1 MSPNPQK
8 SNNTPI
14 AITIA
19 GSDSGGG
26 AGIQADLKSFSAL
39 GVYGGT
45 VITALTAQNT
55 TGVQGIHAVP
65 TDFVNQQI
73 DSVYDDLYVN
83 ATKIGMLAHSEIIQ
97 TVADGLSSK
106 GAKNIIIDPVMVA
119 ESGDPLLETSAVD
132 TLKSVLFPMAT
143 CITPNL
149 HEAAHI
155 LKSDLAQTID
165 DMKSQAEKIMQLG
178 CQAVLIKGGHFDG
191 EDATDVLLTA
201 DGFELFSAP
210 RFDTN
215 NTHGTGCSLS
225 SAITAHLARGYDL
238 QKSVDYSKTWLTQA
252 IAYADTLTIGHGYGP
267 VHHFHQFW
275 PQFSEE

>member
-1 MSPNPQK
+1 MSN
-8 SNNTPI
+8 STNTPI

-55 TGVQGIHAVP
+55 KGVQGIHAVP
-65 TDFVNQQI
+65 TDFVAEQI
-73 DSVYDDLYVN
+73 NSVYDDLYVD
-83 ATKIGMLAHSEIIQ
+83 ATKIGMLAHSEIIE
-97 TVADGLSSK
+97 TVTANLTAK
-106 GAKNIIIDPVMVA
+106 GAKNIVVDPVMVA
-119 ESGDPLLETSAVD
+119 ESGDPLLESSAVD
-132 TLKSVLFPMAT
+132 TLKSVLFPIAT

-149 HEAAHI
+149 HESAHI
-155 LKSDLAQTID
+155 LGTDIAQTIH
-165 DMKSQAEKIMQLG
+165 DMKKQAEKIMQLG
-178 CQAVLIKGGHFDG
+178 SNAVLIKGGHFMG

-201 DGFELFSAP
+201 DGFELLSAP
-210 RFDTN
+210 RFDTK

-238 QKSVDYSKTWLTQA
+238 QKSVSYSKTWLTQA
-252 IAYADTLTIGHGYGP
+252 IQTADTLSIGHGYGP

-275 PQFSEE
+275 EQ

>member
-1 MSPNPQK
+1 MPPNNK
-8 SNNTPI
+8 NTPI

-65 TDFVNQQI
+65 TDFVAQQM
-73 DSVYDDLYVN
+73 DSVYDDLYVD
-83 ATKIGMLAHSEIIQ
+83 ATKIGMLAHSEIIE
-97 TVADGLSSK
+97 TVASNLTAK
-106 GAKNIIIDPVMVA
+106 GAKNIVVDPVMVA

-132 TLKSVLFPMAT
+132 TLKSTLFPIAH

-155 LKSDLAQTID
+155 LNKDIATTLD
-165 DMKSQAEKIMQLG
+165 DMQSQAEQIIKLG
-178 CQAVLIKGGHFDG
+178 CDAVLIKGGHFAG

-201 DGFELFSAP
+201 DGFEHFSAP
-210 RFDTN
+210 RFQTK

-238 QKSVDYSKTWLTQA
+238 QKSVNYSKTWLTNA
-252 IAYADTLTIGHGYGP
+252 IKNADALSIGHGYGP

-275 PQFSEE
+275 Q

>member
-1 MSPNPQK
+1 MSKPI
-8 SNNTPI
+8 NTPI

-55 TGVQGIHAVP
+55 KGVQGIHAVP
-65 TDFVNQQI
+65 TDFVAQQI
-73 DSVYDDLYVN
+73 DSVYDDLYVD
-83 ATKIGMLAHSEIIQ
+83 ATKIGMLAHSEIIE
-97 TVADGLSSK
+97 TVASNLTAK
-106 GAKNIIIDPVMVA
+106 NAKNIVLDPVMVA
-119 ESGDPLLETSAVD
+119 ESGDPLLESSAVD

-149 HEAAHI
+149 HESAHI
-155 LKSDLAQTID
+155 LGTDMAKTID
-165 DMKSQAEKIMQLG
+165 DMKNQAEKIMQLG
-178 CQAVLIKGGHFDG
+178 CDAVLVKGGHFSG
-191 EDATDVLLTA
+191 QEATDVLLTA
-201 DGFELFSAP
+201 DGFELYSAP
-210 RFDTN
+210 RFDTK

-225 SAITAHLARGYDL
+225 SAMTAHLARGYDL
-238 QKSVDYSKTWLTQA
+238 QKSVSYSKTWLTDA
-252 IAYADTLTIGHGYGP
+252 IKNADRLSIGHGYGP

-275 PQFSEE
+275 EQ